1 MEEKKYLK
9 WYNKI
14 GYGSGDI
21 AGNVVYAFLTSF
33 VMVYLTDTIGLASG
47 IVGTLIAV
55 SKLLDGFT
63 DIFFGSMIDKTH
75 SKMGKARP
83 WMLYGYIGC
92 AITLVACFAVPTSLG
107 RTAQYAWFFIA
118 YTLLNGVFY
127 TANNIAYSALTS
139 LVTKNSKE
147 RVQMGSYRFIFAF
160 STSLLIQAVTVGF
173 VAKCGGDA
181 AAWRMVAIIYAVIGL
196 VVNTISALSVKELPE
211 EELNE
216 GDTTGEEEKYG
227 LVQAFKLLVKNKF
240 YLMICGTYILQQL
253 YSAMIGA
260 GIYYMT
266 WVLKNKNLFGQ
277 FAWAVNIPLIIAL
290 IFRVKPAKAFLSAL
304 YAGVSLEG
312 FSLIIGAYTPIITP
326 LVQNMSKVM
335 SNVTGVELNTF
346 DVGWQATSVVAFATS
361 AGMIYLGLGIALQT
375 VLFLVKWTNIFQP
388 SDLWNNYSY
397 IVWGAMVIFKTH
409 NFALGIACMIL
420 LNLYSL
426 LISELVAKRWSK
438 YYNYPNCT
446 IIAMHNVEPA
456 IFAIVID
463 PILNLLG
470 LNKVKLNPKSIEKKL
485 GFIGEPMTL
494 GFILGGI
501 IGILGNVGKLTS
513 MAGWGSVF
521 TAAIATAAIMAIFP
535 KIASMFAQAFAPIT
549 EAARV
554 FMKNSGDREWYIAVN
569 DAVGYG
575 EPATLT
581 SGLLLIPIMVVI
593 ATVLPGNQVLPVVD
607 LLAIPYMVQG
617 LVAVYKGNMSKI
629 LVAGVIWF
637 SLGLLMCTYT
647 APLFT
652 DVARGAGFAIPAGA
666 AMITSFNILGK
677 PMLGFVFL
685 AFLSGNPLFIG
696 IAVAVYAVAFF
707 IFKTKNAQIVAYLD
721 RQADKNDAANEAEGA

>member
-1 MEEKKYLK
+1 MVVLEFLK
-9 WYNKI
+9 AIIDN
-14 GYGSGDI
+14 
-21 AGNVVYAFLTSF
+21 
-33 VMVYLTDTIGLASG
+33 
-47 IVGTLIAV
+47 
-55 SKLLDGFT
+55 
-63 DIFFGSMIDKTH
+63 FGS
-75 SKMGKARP
+75 
-83 WMLYGYIGC
+83 
-92 AITLVACFAVPTSLG
+92 AIVVP
-107 RTAQYAWFFIA
+107 FI
-118 YTLLNGVFY
+118 
-127 TANNIAYSALTS
+127 
-139 LVTKNSKE
+139 
-147 RVQMGSYRFIFAF
+147 IF
-160 STSLLIQAVTVGF
+160 
-173 VAKCGGDA
+173 
-181 AAWRMVAIIYAVIGL
+181 
-196 VVNTISALSVKELPE
+196 
-211 EELNE
+211 
-216 GDTTGEEEKYG
+216 
-227 LVQAFKLLVKNKF
+227 
-240 YLMICGTYILQQL
+240 
-253 YSAMIGA
+253 
-260 GIYYMT
+260 
-266 WVLKNKNLFGQ
+266 
-277 FAWAVNIPLIIAL
+277 IIAL

-375 VLFLVKWTNIFQP
+375 ILFLVKWTNIFQP

-409 NFALGIACMIL
+409 NFALGIACMVL

-456 IFAIVID
+456 IFAIAID

-581 SGLLLIPIMVVI
+581 SGLLLIPIMV
-593 ATVLPGNQVLPVVD
+593 
-607 LLAIPYMVQG
+607 QG

>member
-1 MEEKKYLK
+1 MVVLEALK
-9 WYNKI
+9 
-14 GYGSGDI
+14 
-21 AGNVVYAFLTSF
+21 
-33 VMVYLTDTIGLASG
+33 
-47 IVGTLIAV
+47 AV
-55 SKLLDGFT
+55 IDN
-63 DIFFGSMIDKTH
+63 FGS
-75 SKMGKARP
+75 
-83 WMLYGYIGC
+83 
-92 AITLVACFAVPTSLG
+92 AIVVP
-107 RTAQYAWFFIA
+107 FI
-118 YTLLNGVFY
+118 
-127 TANNIAYSALTS
+127 
-139 LVTKNSKE
+139 
-147 RVQMGSYRFIFAF
+147 IF
-160 STSLLIQAVTVGF
+160 
-173 VAKCGGDA
+173 
-181 AAWRMVAIIYAVIGL
+181 
-196 VVNTISALSVKELPE
+196 
-211 EELNE
+211 
-216 GDTTGEEEKYG
+216 
-227 LVQAFKLLVKNKF
+227 
-240 YLMICGTYILQQL
+240 
-253 YSAMIGA
+253 
-260 GIYYMT
+260 
-266 WVLKNKNLFGQ
+266 
-277 FAWAVNIPLIIAL
+277 IIAL

-326 LVQNMSKVM
+326 LVQNMSDVM
-335 SNVTGVELNTF
+335 SNITGVHLNTF

-375 VLFLVKWTNIFQP
+375 ILFLVKWTNIFQP

-456 IFAIVID
+456 IFAVLID
-463 PILNLLG
+463 PILNKLG

-494 GFILGGI
+494 GFILGGVNK
-501 IGILGNVGKLTS
+501 LGSL
-513 MAGWGSVF
+513 AGWGDVLE
-521 TAAIATAAIMAIFP
+521 AAIATAAIMAIFP

-554 FMKNSGDREWYIAVN
+554 FMGKSGDREWYIAVN

-581 SGLLLIPIMVVI
+581 SGLLLIPIMVII

-617 LVAVYKGNMSKI
+617 LVAVYNGNMSKI
-629 LVAGVIWF
+629 LVSGIIWF

-652 DVARGAGFAIPAGA
+652 EVAREAGFAIPAGA

-685 AFLSGNPLFIG
+685 AFLTGNPVFIA

-707 IFKTKNAQIVAYLD
+707 IFKTKNAQIVEYLD
-721 RQADKNDAANEAEGA
+721 RQAEKNNTASE

>member
-1 MEEKKYLK
+1 MVVLEFLK
-9 WYNKI
+9 AIIDN
-14 GYGSGDI
+14 
-21 AGNVVYAFLTSF
+21 
-33 VMVYLTDTIGLASG
+33 
-47 IVGTLIAV
+47 
-55 SKLLDGFT
+55 
-63 DIFFGSMIDKTH
+63 FGS
-75 SKMGKARP
+75 
-83 WMLYGYIGC
+83 
-92 AITLVACFAVPTSLG
+92 AIVVP
-107 RTAQYAWFFIA
+107 FI
-118 YTLLNGVFY
+118 
-127 TANNIAYSALTS
+127 
-139 LVTKNSKE
+139 
-147 RVQMGSYRFIFAF
+147 IF
-160 STSLLIQAVTVGF
+160 
-173 VAKCGGDA
+173 
-181 AAWRMVAIIYAVIGL
+181 
-196 VVNTISALSVKELPE
+196 
-211 EELNE
+211 
-216 GDTTGEEEKYG
+216 
-227 LVQAFKLLVKNKF
+227 
-240 YLMICGTYILQQL
+240 
-253 YSAMIGA
+253 
-260 GIYYMT
+260 
-266 WVLKNKNLFGQ
+266 
-277 FAWAVNIPLIIAL
+277 IIAL

-375 VLFLVKWTNIFQP
+375 ILFLVKWTNIFQP

-409 NFALGIACMIL
+409 NFVLGIACMIL

-456 IFAIVID
+456 IFAIAID

-470 LNKVKLNPKSIEKKL
+470 LNKVKLNPKSIEKK
-485 GFIGEPMTL
+485 L

-696 IAVAVYAVAFF
+696 IAVAVYAVA
-707 IFKTKNAQIVAYLD
+707 YLD